1 MKKRVIVLLAVCG
14 LLLASAA
21 VLGAAAARIF
31 EEKNRSPYA
40 LYAGAF
46 GFSQNRPPYDPLTVV
61 CTAELAFDGKS
72 LSLTEE
78 EAASLGQ
85 AMTESVALY
94 VLSERP
100 TCGFETDRTV
110 LLTLDGG
117 TDAEAVF
124 VFASDGCPIVYH
136 KEADAFYGMTD
147 GSVACFNRI
156 AEAYGIDL
164 RLKKSGRESEAS
176 LKNYSFS
183 AKSP

>member
-21 VLGAAAARIF
+21 VLGVVSDRIF
-31 EEKNRSPYA
+31 EEKNRSPYPP
-40 LYAGAF
+40 YAGAF
-46 GFSQNRPPYDPLTVV
+46 AFSQNRPPYNPLIVV

-72 LSLTEE
+72 HTLSGK
-78 EAASLGQ
+78 EASSLGQ

-100 TCGFETDRTV
+100 TCGFEESESV

-124 VFASDGCPIVYH
+124 VFAADGCPIVYH

-147 GSVACFNRI
+147 GSVSCFNRI

-164 RLKKSGRESEAS
+164 RLKKPGRESEAS
-176 LKNYSFS
+176 LKQYSYS
-183 AKSP
+183 ATSP